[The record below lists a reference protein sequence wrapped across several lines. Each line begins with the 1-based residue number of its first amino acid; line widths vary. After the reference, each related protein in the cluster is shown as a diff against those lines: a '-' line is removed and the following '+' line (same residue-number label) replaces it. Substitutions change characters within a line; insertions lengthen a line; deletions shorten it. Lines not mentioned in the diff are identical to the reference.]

1 MIKNTFL
8 KILFVFAILFV
19 FFYFIKKESN
29 ISQQYLKEINN
40 LLSKYDEQL
49 KKEVTDDERV
59 DIFDLY
65 YKEIETFKNRIQ
77 NDSKIDKTDKDK
89 LINYINKM
97 YEYVNDSNIFNEE
110 KAKKEKE
117 DKKTER

>member
-89 LINYINKM
+89 LINYITQM
-97 YEYVNDSNIFNEE
+97 YEYVNNFNIFN
-110 KAKKEKE
+110 
-117 DKKTER
+117 